1 MTISEQFQR
10 TVSNRLLQWSVL
22 SIAVG
27 LFLQLTRSP
36 FWRAFGQQAIGWGA
50 IDAALALL
58 GRRGLEQKVQRGYP
72 PTEAAKDLHNLRRIL
87 WFNTGLDVL
96 YMLGGLALFRRD
108 DEVQRGHGAGIMF
121 QGLFLFKF
129 DLIHALLV
137 KEDASNSGNTA
148 FDKGV
153 DST

>member
-1 MTISEQFQR
+1 MTTSEQFQR
-10 TVSNRLLQWSVL
+10 TVSNRLLLWSVL
-22 SIAVG
+22 SIAG
-27 LFLQLTRSP
+27 GALLQATRSP

-50 IDAALALL
+50 IDAALAIF

-87 WFNTGLDVL
+87 WFNAGLDVL

-108 DEVQRGHGAGIMF
+108 DETQRGHGAGIAF

-129 DLIHALLV
+129 DVIHALLV
-137 KEDASNSGNTA
+137 KEDAAGLGFDSNRG
-148 FDKGV
+148 
-153 DST
+153 